1 PWLNC
6 GPWIP
11 KAPWAIAFGACTLA
25 RMATRQVDMTDSHE
39 RAPWSELFAPALL
52 SKLLIVLLGVWIN
65 AADALVTTTIMPSV
79 AADIGGY
86 AAFSWAVAGF
96 LIGSVVASASAGRL
110 AEIFGLG
117 RASGIAGVIFVLG
130 CVAGALAAGM
140 ELFL

>member
-1 PWLNC
+1 
-6 GPWIP
+6 
-11 KAPWAIAFGACTLA
+11 
-25 RMATRQVDMTDSHE
+25 MATRQVDMTDSHE
-39 RAPWSELFAPALL
+39 RAPWSELFTPALL

-86 AAFSWAVAGF
+86 SAFSWAVAGV

-117 RASGIAGVIFVLG
+117 RASAVAGLVSAIG
-130 CVAGALAAGM
+130 CVADAGAAGM
-140 ELFL
+140 GPSHGGPSVQGVARGRFS